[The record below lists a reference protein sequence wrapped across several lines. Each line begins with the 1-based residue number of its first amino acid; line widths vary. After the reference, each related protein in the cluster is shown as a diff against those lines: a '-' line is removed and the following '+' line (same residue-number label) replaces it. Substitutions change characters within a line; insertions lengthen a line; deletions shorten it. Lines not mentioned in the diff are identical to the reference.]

1 MDAQQAVN
9 AGLALL
15 EHGKRDEAL
24 EQFEHALGLEPKH
37 GQAWFVKGC
46 VMSEL
51 GRTRDAA
58 ECYLQSLQYAPA
70 YAALILFNLGNCLR
84 DLGEGER
91 ALECF
96 QSVTEMEPENSDAW
110 INQGVVLDN
119 LGQPEEA
126 IACYDTAIRLAPDD
140 VDAWANRGNSLR
152 ALREYD
158 EAIECYEKALQLNPH
173 SRAAL
178 AGRGICVAEL
188 GDPEKGLRLID
199 QCNSE
204 PPFPPLLIERATILS
219 QLNRFDEAIA
229 DIDRAVRLGANFP
242 EAWSNRGE
250 CLVRLGQFPE
260 AVNSFETAL
269 ARNARFV
276 PALYGKARALCLC
289 QQMDAAREAL
299 EMYFALAD
307 EDDRRWEAAQ
317 QLREFC
323 WEEN

>member
-1 MDAQQAVN
+1 MDAQQAVE

-15 EHGKRDEAL
+15 DQGKRDEAL
-24 EQFEHALGLEPKH
+24 EHLEHALGLEPKH
-37 GQAWFVKGC
+37 GQAWFAKGC
-46 VMSEL
+46 VMSES

-58 ECYLQSLQYAPA
+58 HCYLQALQYAPA
-70 YAALILFNLGNCLR
+70 YAALILFDLGNCFR
-84 DLGEGER
+84 DMGEGER

-96 QSVTEMEPENSDAW
+96 QSVTELDPENADGW

-119 LGQPEEA
+119 LGRPEEA
-126 IACYDTAIRLAPDD
+126 IPCYDAAIRLAPED
-140 VDAWANRGNSLR
+140 VDAWANRGNCLR
-152 ALREYD
+152 ALCEFTD
-158 EAIECYEKALQLNPH
+158 AIACYEKALELNPQ

-188 GDPEKGLRLID
+188 GEPERGLSLLD
-199 QCNSE
+199 QCQSD
-204 PPFPPLLIERATILS
+204 PPFPPLLIERATILT
-219 QLNRFDEAIA
+219 QLERFEEAIA
-229 DIDRAVRLGANFP
+229 DIDQAVRLGANFP

-260 AVNSFETAL
+260 AVISFETAL
-269 ARNARFV
+269 TRSSMFV

-299 EMYFALAD
+299 ELYFTVAD
-307 EDDRRWEAAQ
+307 EEDRRWEAAQ

-323 WEEN
+323 EEEE

>member
-1 MDAQQAVN
+1 MDAQQAVD

-15 EHGKRDEAL
+15 DQGKRDEAL
-24 EQFEHALGLEPKH
+24 EQFEHALGLQPDH

-46 VMSEL
+46 VMSES
-51 GRTRDAA
+51 GRLRDAA
-58 ECYLQSLQYAPA
+58 SCYLQSLQFAPA
-70 YAALILFNLGNCLR
+70 YAGLILFNLGNCLR
-84 DLGEGER
+84 DLGESER

-96 QSVTEMEPENSDAW
+96 QSVTEIEPENSDAW

-119 LGQPEEA
+119 LGQAEEA
-126 IACYDTAIRLAPDD
+126 IACYDAALRLAPDD

-152 ALREYD
+152 ALREYS
-158 EAIECYEKALQLNPH
+158 EAIDCYEKALTLNPN

-178 AGRGICVAEL
+178 VGRGICVAEL
-188 GDPEKGLRLID
+188 GDPQRGLQLLD
-199 QCNSE
+199 QCQSD
-204 PPFPPLLIERATILS
+204 PPFPPLLIERATILT
-219 QLNRFDEAIA
+219 QLKRYEEAIA

-260 AVNSFETAL
+260 AVESFEKAL
-269 ARNARFV
+269 AKNARFV

-289 QQMDAAREAL
+289 QQMDAARETL
-299 EMYFALAD
+299 EAYFEVAG

-323 WEEN
+323 LEGG